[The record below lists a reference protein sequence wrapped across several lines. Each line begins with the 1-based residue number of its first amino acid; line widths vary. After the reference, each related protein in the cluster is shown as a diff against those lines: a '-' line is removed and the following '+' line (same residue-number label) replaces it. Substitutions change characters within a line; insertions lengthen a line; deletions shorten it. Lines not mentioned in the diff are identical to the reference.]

1 MPAHPLTDSLFAHYP
16 RPQRQDCSFYHSFDL
31 PEGEIIGQWDLRQH
45 ADQYLGGVA
54 LNQRSVLEV
63 GPASGFLS
71 FHMENQGA
79 QVTCV
84 EPPLSYLWDAVPFAD
99 YDLAHWRQEFTAE
112 IQKVRNSFWYVH
124 HQKQSRVR
132 LLETDPYAI
141 PAAAGQFDVG
151 LLASVLLHCRR
162 PFDLLESVARRT
174 ERTMIITEIW
184 NPTLGEGPVCML
196 LPHQGMKQVHTWW
209 HFTPQFFISALGILG
224 FTEARVSLHT
234 QRQPAEN
241 REVTLFTVVCE
252 RPESQATSTYR
263 PR

>member
-1 MPAHPLTDSLFAHYP
+1 MDLAATLLDERNGHSVHVTLHPPAGTLRDAIQTRWFSKAV
-16 RPQRQDCSFYHSFDL
+16 DL
-31 PEGEIIGQWDLRQH
+31 PR
-45 ADQYLGGVA
+45 
-54 LNQRSVLEV
+54 
-63 GPASGFLS
+63 
-71 FHMENQGA
+71 
-79 QVTCV
+79 
-84 EPPLSYLWDAVPFAD
+84 
-99 YDLAHWRQEFTAE
+99 LATLYSSA
-112 IQKVRNSFWYVH
+112 
-124 HQKQSRVR
+124 
-132 LLETDPYAI
+132 
-141 PAAAGQFDVG
+141 
-151 LLASVLLHCRR
+151 LASVLLHCRR

>member
-99 YDLAHWRQEFTAE
+99 YDLEHWRQEFTAE

-132 LLETDPYAI
+132 LLAEVHLDYFGRTYRRSIELFTRDGTITADFGAGTLTLADGTVQHYEEDVNERYRREMAYFLEY
-141 PAAAGQFDVG
+141 AAGG
-151 LLASVLLHCRR
+151 SG
-162 PFDLLESVARRT
+162 ESVNTPAQALDVLRL
-174 ERTMIITEIW
+174 
-184 NPTLGEGPVCML
+184 TLGE
-196 LPHQGMKQVHTWW
+196 
-209 HFTPQFFISALGILG
+209 
-224 FTEARVSLHT
+224 E
-234 QRQPAEN
+234 
-241 REVTLFTVVCE
+241 
-252 RPESQATSTYR
+252 
-263 PR
+263 